1 MCNEIQYVDDRCV
14 RIHDER
20 TAACHCQ
27 TETLMD
33 LDNRTPCTD
42 NLHSRHDHWRCRD
55 HTDHENQQST
65 DSQRNSRPKN
75 KISQR
80 RADITHQSRRHA
92 GTKPA
97 ATNSVSRISH
107 RRVSEAFTSSKVA
120 QVHFVRML
128 RTRRVT
134 LVTPLG
140 SAGMARTKKRYKDG
154 ERSEEEVILIKGRHL
169 SLVRGKDWEKRSCSV
184 RRARRGRRGQ
194 RSGEADCK
202 KPKKMPGLA
211 RGQRPVETRREW

>member
-1 MCNEIQYVDDRCV
+1 MCNEIQYVVDSCM
-14 RIHDER
+14 RIHEER

-33 LDNRTPCTD
+33 LDNHSHCTD

-55 HTDHENQQST
+55 HIDHENQLST
-65 DSQRNSRPKN
+65 DSQGNSRPKN
-75 KISQR
+75 KFSQR
-80 RADITHQSRRHA
+80 QQADITHQCRSHA
-92 GTKPA
+92 RTEPA

-107 RRVSEAFTSSKVA
+107 RRASEAFTSSKVA

-169 SLVRGKDWEKRSCSV
+169 ALVRGRRLEKRSCSV

-211 RGQRPVETRREW
+211 R